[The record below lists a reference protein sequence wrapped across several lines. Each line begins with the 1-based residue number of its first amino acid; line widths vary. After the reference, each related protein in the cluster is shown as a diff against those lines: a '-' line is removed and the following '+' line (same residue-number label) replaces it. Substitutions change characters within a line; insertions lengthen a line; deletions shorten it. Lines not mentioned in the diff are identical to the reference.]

1 MKLELFVAFRYLRAR
16 RKQAVVSVVTAIS
29 VLGVMAGVAALIV
42 ALSLNAGFQAEYETK
57 ILSVTSHVNVMG
69 TGGRPVDDYR
79 GLVAR
84 ISAIPDLDDIDEISP
99 AVYGQALLQSNGREE
114 PAVIKGIIP
123 EPEVLA
129 RSVPELVEG
138 SLEDFRSDG
147 DRFPPVMLG
156 RELADNLVVSA
167 GENIRAIGLEG
178 ALSPIGRMPRIQTF
192 RVAAIFESGL
202 WEYDATWALTPLTP
216 AQKFSGLDERQASN
230 IELLIADIYNASDVA
245 ARIEDELGTMVS
257 TSTWIELNR
266 PLFSALKLEKLA
278 MFLAISLI
286 VFVASLNIVSTLILM
301 VMEKGRDIAV
311 MSAMG
316 GDRRLT
322 TRIFML
328 QGLII
333 GITGTILGDILG
345 VAVAWYLNTFQ
356 VIKLDPQVYSIPYV
370 PFHLSFLDVAAV
382 SIVAILISLVAT
394 VYPSWAA
401 ARLNPVE
408 ALRYE

>member
-1 MKLELFVAFRYLRAR
+1 MKLELFVALRYLKAR

-29 VLGVMAGVAALIV
+29 ILGVTAGVAALII
-42 ALSLNAGFQAEYETK
+42 ALSLNAGFQSEYEDK

-69 TGGRPVDDYR
+69 PGGRSVDDYQ
-79 GLVAR
+79 GLSSR
-84 ISAIPDLDDIDEISP
+84 LGAIEGVSSISP
-99 AVYGQALLQSNGREE
+99 VVYGQALLQSNGREE
-114 PAVIKGIIP
+114 PAVLKGIDPDP
-123 EPEVLA
+123 ENLS
-129 RSVPELVEG
+129 RTLPELVEG
-138 SLEDFRSDG
+138 SLENFDSGG

-156 RELADNLVVSA
+156 RELADALVVSA

-178 ALSPIGRMPRIQTF
+178 ALSPLGRMPRIQTF
-192 RVAAIFESGL
+192 RVSAIFESGL
-202 WEYDATWALTPLTP
+202 WEYDSTWALIPLSS
-216 AQKFSGLDERQASN
+216 AQKFSGLDDSQASN
-230 IELLIADIYNASDVA
+230 IELLITDIYA
-245 ARIEDELGTMVS
+245 APDIARQIRDQFGPVVS

-316 GDRRLT
+316 GDRKFT
-322 TRIFML
+322 TRLFML

-333 GITGTILGDILG
+333 GITGTVLGDILG
-345 VAVAWYLNTFQ
+345 IASSWYLNAFK
-356 VIKLDPQVYSIPYV
+356 VIRLDPQVYSIPYV
-370 PFHLSFLDVAAV
+370 PFHLSLVDVAAV
-382 SIVAILISLVAT
+382 SMVAVLISLAAT

>member
-1 MKLELFVAFRYLRAR
+1 MKLELFVALRYLKAR

-29 VLGVMAGVAALIV
+29 ILGVMAGVAALII
-42 ALSLNAGFQAEYETK
+42 ALSLNAGFQSEYEEK

-69 TGGRPVDDYR
+69 PGGRAVDDYE
-79 GLVAR
+79 GMAAR
-84 ISAIPDLDDIDEISP
+84 LSGVSSVTGVNPV
-99 AVYGQALLQSNGREE
+99 VYGQALLQSNGREE
-114 PAVIKGIIP
+114 PAILKGIVSD
-123 EPEVLA
+123 PEVLENA
-129 RSVPELVEG
+129 VPTLLEG
-138 SLEDFRSDG
+138 SLGNFKMLEDQ
-147 DRFPPVMLG
+147 FPPLILG
-156 RELADNLVVSA
+156 KELADALVVSE
-167 GENIRAIGLEG
+167 GEIVRAIGLEG
-178 ALSPIGRMPRIQTF
+178 ALSPLGRMPRLQTF

-202 WEYDATWALTPLTP
+202 WEYDSKWALIPLGP
-216 AQKFSGLDERQASN
+216 AQKFSGLNHSQASN
-230 IELLIADIYNASDVA
+230 IELLITDIYAAADVA
-245 ARIEDELGTMVS
+245 ARIKDEFGPMVS
-257 TSTWIELNR
+257 TSTWIELNK

-316 GDRRLT
+316 GDRKFT
-322 TRIFML
+322 TRLFML

-345 VAVAWYLNTFQ
+345 IAAAWYLNAYR
-356 VIKLDPQVYSIPYV
+356 VIKLEPQVYSIPFV
-370 PFHLSFLDVAAV
+370 PFHLSWIDVAVVSVVAV
-382 SIVAILISLVAT
+382 LISLVAT